1 MCIMGVIKIKLSSQS
16 ASRKS
21 KPSNKLVFRECLATW
36 QEIVEMKGKC
46 GQLRVEDDNMAANTL
61 PRRSPSTSVN

>member
-1 MCIMGVIKIKLSSQS
+1 MGVITIKLSSQN

-21 KPSNKLVFRECLATW
+21 KPSNKLVFRECLATS

-46 GQLRVEDDNMAANTL
+46 GRLRVEDNMTANTL
-61 PRRSPSTSVN
+61 PRRRSPSTSMN